1 MSLEHIIERIL
12 DQRSDLSRESVLGL
26 LERKKAEAQG
36 LLSDEGAAR
45 LVAQDL
51 LVRVDGRTFS
61 EIKIADVVTNL
72 NDVTLTGRVIA
83 QWPLREFR
91 KQDGTS
97 GKLVRLVL
105 GDRTGRMKCVLWN
118 SKAEQIAAVG
128 ELQGRLI
135 RLAHG
140 YTREGI
146 SGIPEFNGGDRCEI
160 TVLPLDSRNNDYP
173 DIFEFFTELQ
183 ELRVNDTDVSII
195 GVVES
200 PPKFSTFSKEDQK
213 GSLLKTTITDGT
225 GAINIVAWN
234 EKAQGLIELKI
245 GDTLQVIGGRVKAD
259 MSGKPEVNLGNNSIT
274 SILKEK
280 PLYLKTKLPKF
291 CKIENLQQ
299 GKSLSLLVRVVE
311 VGGIREFSGKDG
323 GTKRCGTLL
332 VGDETGLVRLFLW
345 DKQAEFACEVHVD
358 DIILVDDA
366 LAKEKSGELFVS
378 VGGVGKLTRNP
389 QVIGMKVPSCPKPVI
404 LGSLNNLSRPVVIA
418 GVVSG
423 DVVLRNVQVGSNENV
438 KVATLVL
445 TDGSGRARLSLWR
458 DLAERAASLKAGA
471 KIRVVGIQPKSRSTG
486 EVVMSSTGLTVVEV
500 ISGEG
505 PRAENGKLIS
515 DYL

>member
-1 MSLEHIIERIL
+1 MSLEHIIKRIL

-26 LERKKAEAQG
+26 LEKKKAEAQG

-51 LVRVDGRTFS
+51 LVRVDGKTFS

-83 QWPLREFR
+83 QWPLQEFR
-91 KQDGTS
+91 KQDGTP

-118 SKAEQIAAVG
+118 SKAEQVTAVG

-140 YTREGI
+140 YTREGM

-160 TVLPLDSRNNDYP
+160 TVLPLDSRNDDYP

-183 ELRVNDTDVSII
+183 ELRLNDADVSII

-213 GSLLKTTITDGT
+213 GSFLKTTITDGT

-234 EKAQGLIELKI
+234 EKAQGLIDLKR

-259 MSGKPEVNLGNNSIT
+259 MLGKPEVHLGNNSIT

-280 PLYLKTKLPKF
+280 PLYLKMKLPKF

-311 VGGIREFSGKDG
+311 VGGIREFSGMDG
-323 GTKRCGTLL
+323 GTRRCGTLL

-345 DKQAEFACEVHVD
+345 DKLAEFVYEVHVD
-358 DIILVDDA
+358 EIILVGDA
-366 LAKEKSGELFVS
+366 LAKEKGGELFVS

-389 QVIGMKVPSCPKPVI
+389 QVVGMKVPSCPNPVM
-404 LGSLNNLSRPVVIA
+404 LGSLSNLSRPVVIA

-423 DVVLRNVQVGSNENV
+423 DVVLRNVQIGSNENV

-471 KIRVVGIQPKSRSTG
+471 KIRVVGIQPKSKSTG

-505 PRAENGKLIS
+505 LREENGKLIS